1 MDHERRLLTSDEAA
15 DLLRLRP
22 ATLRA
27 WRCRGAGPP
36 YHKVGDRVRYSR
48 RDLDAW
54 LAKQRRGSTTP
65 AAEGSQP

>member
-1 MDHERRLLTSDEAA
+1 MDHETQLLTSGEAA
-15 DLLRLRP
+15 QLLRLRP

-36 YHKVGDRVRYSR
+36 FHKVGDRVRYSR

-54 LAKQRRGSTTP
+54 LANQRREST
-65 AAEGSQP
+65 AAEAAS